1 VTDQLLFLLR
11 LGLLAIVY
19 LTFFRVLRAV
29 WVELRTENRVVV
41 PVPAAAPATNG
52 ASTHAGAPPPA
63 ASVDDDSEA
72 GSRLVVL
79 TPPAVAGQVFEL
91 QTETTIGRAS
101 DCAVVIDDA
110 RVSKVH
116 ARIFERDNRWMVEDL
131 GSTNGTLVNDHVL
144 DHPENVGPGD
154 RIQVGEHVLELA

>member
-1 VTDQLLFLLR
+1 MTDQLLFLLR

-131 GSTNGTLVNDHVL
+131 GSTNGTLVNDHLL

>member
-131 GSTNGTLVNDHVL
+131 GSTNGTLVNDHLL

>member
-1 VTDQLLFLLR
+1 MTDQLLFLLR

-91 QTETTIGRAS
+91 QRETTIGRAS

-110 RVSKVH
+110 RVS
-116 ARIFERDNRWMVEDL
+116 
-131 GSTNGTLVNDHVL
+131 
-144 DHPENVGPGD
+144 
-154 RIQVGEHVLELA
+154 

>member
-1 VTDQLLFLLR
+1 LTDQLLFLLR

-131 GSTNGTLVNDHVL
+131 GSTNGTLVNDHLL

>member
-91 QTETTIGRAS
+91 QAETTIGRAS

-116 ARIFERDNRWMVEDL
+116 ARIFERDGRWMVEDL
-131 GSTNGTLVNDHVL
+131 GSTNGTLVNDHLL

>member
-1 VTDQLLFLLR
+1 MTDQLLFLLR

-29 WVELRTENRVVV
+29 WVELRTENRVAV
-41 PVPAAAPATNG
+41 PVPAAMPATNG
-52 ASTHAGAPPPA
+52 VSSHAVAPPPA
-63 ASVDDDSEA
+63 APVDDDSEV

-91 QTETTIGRAS
+91 QAETTIGRAS

-116 ARIFERDNRWMVEDL
+116 ARIFERDDRWMVEDL